1 MSPRRTTALIAVAAT
16 GLMAA
21 CSPTA
26 DVGAP
31 QESTSSASAE
41 PSGATPS
48 ESGAARTGTSPAPET
63 SPSSSPTPSTVE
75 EVTVTDTSATGLAA
89 PWGLAVLPDG
99 GALVTLRDEARA
111 VVVTGDGDVLD
122 VTGDGADQLLDQ
134 TVPGGEGGLLGVAV
148 LPGGAEASVD
158 VVLYRTGQDDNAVLR
173 GTLTGTELG
182 SLTPVVEGIPRARTH
197 NGGQVSVGPDG
208 LLYISTGDAGEP
220 DRAQDP
226 DSLGGKILRVTLEGE
241 PAPDNP
247 DPDSPV
253 FSLGHRNVQ
262 GLGWSDDG
270 TMYASEFGQNALDE
284 VNRVVAGGNYGW
296 PLVEG
301 DGVGAGVDEA
311 TLAELVAPVATWSTD
326 VASPSG
332 LAVTPEGVWVAG
344 LRGQRLWLVP
354 TGAAGS
360 TGGGAAGEPRDFLTG
375 ELGRLRAV
383 VATGERELWV
393 LTSATDGRGDPGP
406 DDDRLVRVT
415 Y

>member
-1 MSPRRTTALIAVAAT
+1 MSRRRTTAMIAVAVALT
-16 GLMAA
+16 AA
-21 CSPTA
+21 CSPA
-26 DVGAP
+26 DGGP
-31 QESTSSASAE
+31 TEGTPSSASSSESA
-41 PSGATPS
+41 GATPGGG
-48 ESGAARTGTSPAPET
+48 GATTTGTSPVPGTGDSPAP
-63 SPSSSPTPSTVE
+63 VDD
-75 EVTVTDTSATGLAA
+75 VTVADTLATGLAA

-99 GALVTLRDEARA
+99 DALVTLRDEARA
-111 VVVTGDGDVLD
+111 VIVTRDGDVLD
-122 VTGDGADQLLDQ
+122 VTGDGADQLADQ
-134 TVPGGEGGLLGVAV
+134 TRPDGEGGLLGVAV
-148 LPGGAEASVD
+148 LPGGTEASVE
-158 VVLYRTGQDDNAVLR
+158 VVLYRSGQDDNAVLR

-197 NGGQVSVGPDG
+197 NGGQVAVGPDG
-208 LLYISTGDAGEP
+208 LLYVSTGDAGEP
-220 DRAQDP
+220 GRAQDP
-226 DSLGGKILRVTLEGE
+226 ESLGGKILRVTLEGE

-301 DGVGAGVDEA
+301 DDVGVGVDEA

-332 LAVTPEGVWVAG
+332 LAVTPEGVWLAG

-354 TGAAGS
+354 TEDTGS
-360 TGGGAAGEPRDFLTG
+360 ADGGAAGEPRDFLTG
-375 ELGRLRAV
+375 ELGRLRGV
-383 VATGERELWV
+383 VAVGERELWV
-393 LTSATDGRGDPGP
+393 LTNATDGRGDPGP